1 MADLAV
7 LIAAR
12 HEQWLK
18 PTVDDLLAHSHA
30 DTDIIVLCDGE
41 PPLEPL
47 PIHPRLFVLLWPTP
61 IGQRAAI
68 NVCAAMA
75 DAEFICKVDAHVAV
89 ADGWDVELI
98 RAARELGRDVVQIPA
113 QHNLHVFDWV
123 CQACQSRTYQG
134 PTPIK
139 CDHCGVEQR
148 ALPQQRQ
155 MVWNALRRRT
165 ETWCFDAT
173 LHFQYDGRIQTRA
186 EQAAA
191 ARGEPKPEFLE
202 TMSCLGAC
210 WFLSRAYYWQIGGLD
225 ESFGSWGQMGQEL
238 ACKAWLSGG
247 RMVTNRRTW
256 FSHLFRTQGLDFG
269 FPYPLD
275 NAQVAHARDA
285 SRALWF
291 NNAWS
296 QQIYPLSWLVER
308 FYPIKGWTKE
318 QVDALPQLLPETR
331 RNQILCEFGT
341 RLGEAFAKRY
351 PEPTKGLVYYS
362 DCKPDP
368 LILDAVRAQLRA
380 VTPGPIASV
389 TLQPVDF
396 GHVRIVLPIERS
408 YLAMFK
414 QILAGLE
421 ALDTE
426 YAFLVEHDVMY
437 HASHFDF
444 VPPRDDV
451 YYYNLNVWKIDA
463 SGDRAVTYETK
474 QTSGLC
480 ANRQLLIDHYRKRI
494 ARVERDGFSRRIG
507 FEPGSHGRAERID
520 DVPSDVW
527 RSAWPNLDI
536 RHDRNLT
543 ATRWSRDQFR
553 DARHCQGWTEADQIP
568 GWGTVREVARLWHA
582 PAASASTARADS
594 TPRTTRATA
603 SGPIIAERGP
613 SPGALPREAQ

>member
-1 MADLAV
+1 VADLAV

-30 DTDIIVLCDGE
+30 DTDIIVFCDGE

-68 NVCAAMA
+68 NACAAMA
-75 DAEFICKVDAHVAV
+75 DAEFICKLDAHTAV

-98 RAARELGRDVVQIPA
+98 RAARTLGRDVVQIPA

-210 WFLSRAYYWQIGGLD
+210 WFLSRDYFWELGGLE

-238 ACKAWLSGG
+238 ACKVWLSGG
-247 RMVTNRRTW
+247 RMITNRRTW

-275 NAQVAHARDA
+275 NAQVEHARTA
-285 SRALWF
+285 SRALWC
-291 NNAWS
+291 NNAWP
-296 QQIYPLSWLVER
+296 QQIHPLRWLVEK
-308 FYPIKGWTKE
+308 FWPVKGWTQE
-318 QVDALPQLLPETR
+318 QLDALPKEL
-331 RNQILCEFGT
+331 
-341 RLGEAFAKRY
+341 
-351 PEPTKGLVYYS
+351 
-362 DCKPDP
+362 
-368 LILDAVRAQLRA
+368 
-380 VTPGPIASV
+380 
-389 TLQPVDF
+389 
-396 GHVRIVLPIERS
+396 
-408 YLAMFK
+408 
-414 QILAGLE
+414 
-421 ALDTE
+421 
-426 YAFLVEHDVMY
+426 
-437 HASHFDF
+437 
-444 VPPRDDV
+444 
-451 YYYNLNVWKIDA
+451 
-463 SGDRAVTYETK
+463 
-474 QTSGLC
+474 
-480 ANRQLLIDHYRKRI
+480 
-494 ARVERDGFSRRIG
+494 
-507 FEPGSHGRAERID
+507 HGR
-520 DVPSDVW
+520 
-527 RSAWPNLDI
+527 RS
-536 RHDRNLT
+536 
-543 ATRWSRDQFR
+543 
-553 DARHCQGWTEADQIP
+553 
-568 GWGTVREVARLWHA
+568 GTPEEH
-582 PAASASTARADS
+582 PDGTAR
-594 TPRTTRATA
+594 
-603 SGPIIAERGP
+603 
-613 SPGALPREAQ
+613 